1 MRKKS
6 SILIFLFF
14 FSIFVVFYNINS
26 KPNTN
31 KQKQNSQKLTKLIES
46 NRIIAKNEK
55 FKNYSVL
62 SVDFNTKLDWY
73 VFYIPIVALAWR
85 KLGFETIVLG
95 VNSTEIKKNSSAA
108 KTIEYLNLINIKIV
122 HVTPVKGYEKMSG
135 MISRLFIGWI
145 DCIEDDAF
153 VFTTDS
159 DLIPIKK
166 SYYQIE
172 NKDSIILLDAF
183 RFGSFDYK
191 NNMYKHYSCQYTGMI
206 KSKWKT
212 IIQAKDDYKY
222 KLDGASILKLVE
234 TIYGSNLIRKD
245 RLTQRGD
252 ESWWLDQHILSIKIG
267 NYLKENSAQIYF
279 EKPYV
284 GLKLDR
290 IHSNSEWNL
299 VFNSKWNNVIDC
311 HLFHET
317 YVLKFKKLKD
327 LFRKILSNNEI
338 IIIEKYMKEFLKIR
352 ENYFKLGSYQYI
364 LL

>member
-1 MRKKS
+1 MS
-6 SILIFLFF
+6 PWLPEWYIFYLPM
-14 FSIFVVFYNINS
+14 VC
-26 KPNTN
+26 
-31 KQKQNSQKLTKLIES
+31 
-46 NRIIAKNEK
+46 
-55 FKNYSVL
+55 L
-62 SVDFNTKLDWY
+62 S
-73 VFYIPIVALAWR
+73 WR
-85 KLGFETIVLG
+85 KLGIEPIILNT
-95 VNSTEIKKNSSAA
+95 NSRQIKNDSLAA